1 MRAVIVD
8 DEMLAREELKDLL
21 TEFDDIELVGEFSNG
36 VECLKGLPKCRA
48 DVLFL
53 DIEMPMITGL
63 ELASMIDTASAPD
76 IVFVTA
82 YDQFAIE
89 AFEKNA
95 VDYIL
100 KPIQPERLQQSI
112 ERLRAR
118 SPHQAPAFESMVKD
132 KCLTLIPCHHG
143 QATKLVRL
151 DAFEYAFSDVGG
163 VHLWDGAGQ
172 VHTHLTLKVLE
183 ERTPFIRCHR
193 QYLVHPQAIREICQE
208 PDGNAVAHTLSGQQ
222 VPVSRR
228 YFKVLRDLFG
238 IS

>member
-1 MRAVIVD
+1 MKVFIVD

-21 TEFDDIELVGEFSNG
+21 AVHDDIDVIGEFSNG
-36 VECLKGLPKCRA
+36 VDCLKALPKTRP

-63 ELASMIDTASAPD
+63 ELASMIDTDTAPD

-89 AFEKNA
+89 AFEKSA
-95 VDYIL
+95 VDYLL
-100 KPIQPERLQQSI
+100 KPVQQARLQRCI
-112 ERLRAR
+112 DRLRAR
-118 SPHQAPAFESMVKD
+118 SQQHSPAFESLVKD
-132 KCLTLIPCHHG
+132 NCLTLIPCHQG

-193 QYLVHPQAIREICQE
+193 QYLVHPQAIREICQQ
-208 PDGNAVAHTLSGQQ
+208 PDGNAVAHTLSGKE